1 MVFIIA
7 RATGWREAAIWDL
20 PLARALQYLH
30 ANMLLEGRAT
40 TWQYQFKS
48 ERRQFEQKLNA
59 LLTPQE
65 YTEDYDDE

>member
-7 RATGWREAAIWDL
+7 RATGWRESEIWEL
-20 PLARALQYLH
+20 PLPRALQYLH

-48 ERRQFEQKLNA
+48 ERLLMQGKLQA
-59 LLTPQE
+59 LLTPHQ